1 MTLKPTRLGGTNQ
14 KANPPTIRASDAP
27 ADVRAF
33 ISYSHVDRKYGAQ
46 AKNVLA
52 EIGIEAFLAHEDLK
66 VSEAWRERI
75 LDELRRCDLF
85 VPLLSK
91 SFLESQWAPQES
103 GFMASRPDVV
113 IAPLSIDGT
122 TPFGFMSSVQSRF
135 IADGT
140 ITRELLVEPLVTRM
154 PRKIL
159 PALIRIAGAAKS
171 FRDAEAKMRPLLGH
185 FSSFTKEE
193 AQALAD
199 AAVSNVQIWDAALCR
214 TEYLPELIRV
224 QGRNLK
230 RKTLRALKYQLENG
244 RWYRGDDGRPED

>member
-1 MTLKPTRLGGTNQ
+1 MDRPTRKSSRQTG
-14 KANPPTIRASDAP
+14 KASEVLP
-27 ADVRAF
+27 DVRAF

-46 AKNVLA
+46 AKSVLA
-52 EIGIEAFLAHEDLK
+52 EVGIEAFLAHEDLK

-91 SFLESQWAPQES
+91 SFLASEWAPQES
-103 GFMASRPDVV
+103 GFMASRPNVV

-135 IADGT
+135 ITDGT

-171 FRDAEAKMRPLLGH
+171 FRDAEAKMRPLWGH
-185 FSSFTKEE
+185 YPSFAKED

-214 TEYLPELIRV
+214 TVYLPELIRV
-224 QGRNLK
+224 HGRNIS
-230 RKTLRALKYQLENG
+230 RKTLRALKYQPENG
-244 RWYRGDDGRPED
+244 RWYRGDDGRPDD